1 MEMFAD
7 FFRLNYLNPSD
18 TTFQQKR
25 FADIKIMKD
34 KAFVDKYMGQFPVIF
49 ISLKDIKGI
58 NYDIAKGGLINLVK
72 ELARTF
78 SFLQKSEVLSEDDK
92 LDLKNLC
99 NDAYLKDPFNQNN
112 LTSALSFLS
121 SCLYKHFKRQVI
133 LLIDEYDVP
142 LAKAAAGKYHKEMVE
157 LISSFLGVLK
167 STPKNTNE
175 DTAPIL
181 KVVMTGCLKVAKNSI
196 FTGVNNVVV
205 NTVLNTRLNLH
216 QS

>member
-25 FADIKIMKD
+25 FADKKIMKD

-157 LISSFLGVLK
+157 LISF
-167 STPKNTNE
+167 
-175 DTAPIL
+175 
-181 KVVMTGCLKVAKNSI
+181 
-196 FTGVNNVVV
+196 F
-205 NTVLNTRLNLH
+205 
-216 QS
+216 

>member
-1 MEMFAD
+1 
-7 FFRLNYLNPSD
+7 
-18 TTFQQKR
+18 
-25 FADIKIMKD
+25 MKD

-112 LTSALSFLS
+112 LTSALSYLS
-121 SCLYKHFKRQVI
+121 SCLYKHFK
-133 LLIDEYDVP
+133 D
-142 LAKAAAGKYHKEMVE
+142 K
-157 LISSFLGVLK
+157 
-167 STPKNTNE
+167 
-175 DTAPIL
+175 
-181 KVVMTGCLKVAKNSI
+181 
-196 FTGVNNVVV
+196 
-205 NTVLNTRLNLH
+205 
-216 QS
+216 